1 MDIFDK
7 ESKLTENMFDGS
19 FNKKKKYCSKDYWDN
34 RIYKEKNYLKA
45 EKDIVN
51 ILSKKQKYNVY
62 DVCQYF
68 AEKYYAVQIPVK
80 YDIPYRDTSNFQF
93 GLFSSDKF
101 INSSTK
107 IYDTEFNCTDDKM
120 EDGEESILLMVD
132 LYNNKTLHDKYPDV
146 KQIYNEIMEFKR
158 QQEQKGNSSYYQFN
172 TLISITS
179 YDRLTINSINVIEGV
194 SPIEDINYEIW
205 YFYNHS

>member
-7 ESKLTENMFDGS
+7 ESKLTENMFDGA
-19 FNKKKKYCSKDYWDN
+19 FNKKKNYRSKDDWDN
-34 RIYKEKNYLKA
+34 RIYKEENYLKA
-45 EKDIVN
+45 EKDIIN
-51 ILSKKQKYNVY
+51 ILGKKQKYNVY
-62 DVCQYF
+62 EVCQYF

-80 YDIPYRDTSNFQF
+80 YDIPYRDTGNFQF

-101 INSSTK
+101 INSPTK
-107 IYDTEFNCTDDKM
+107 IYDTEFSCTDDKM
-120 EDGEESILLMVD
+120 EDGEETILLMVD
-132 LYNNKTLHDKYPDV
+132 LYNNKMLHDKYTDV
-146 KQIYNEIMEFKR
+146 KQIYNDLMEFKK

-172 TLISITS
+172 ILISITS
-179 YDRLTINSINVIEGV
+179 YDRLTINSMNVIEGV

>member
-7 ESKLTENMFDGS
+7 ESKLTENMFDGA
-19 FNKKKKYCSKDYWDN
+19 FNKKKNYRSKDDWDN
-34 RIYKEKNYLKA
+34 RIYKEENYLKA
-45 EKDIVN
+45 EKDIIN
-51 ILSKKQKYNVY
+51 ILDKKQKYNVY
-62 DVCQYF
+62 EVCQYF

-80 YDIPYRDTSNFQF
+80 YDIPYRDTGNFQF

-107 IYDTEFNCTDDKM
+107 IYDAEFSCTDDKM
-120 EDGEESILLMVD
+120 EDGEETILLMVD
-132 LYNNKTLHDKYPDV
+132 LYNNKMLHDKYPDV
-146 KQIYNEIMEFKR
+146 KQIYNDLMEFKR

-172 TLISITS
+172 ILISITS
-179 YDRLTINSINVIEGV
+179 YDRLTINSMNVIEGV